1 MNEIKNMMEAIEKK
15 RFFLAMKDHW
25 DANDFAQDREWFNEW
40 LALKNSL

>member
-1 MNEIKNMMEAIEKK
+1 MNEIKNKMEEIEKK

-25 DANDFAQDREWFNEW
+25 DNKDFEQDRVWFNKW